1 MTKHQRVLIGVVAVL
16 VVALSAP
23 AAQAGSRTY
32 DTPGTYLYRVPATVT
47 SLGVTAVGGN
57 GGSQSGFGAA
67 AGGRGRFVTQT
78 LAVTPGE
85 MLQVNVGG
93 VGFNPGGFTPGGGG
107 FNGGGATFTSS
118 GGGGGAS
125 DVRRAS
131 FGAADRVVVAGGGG
145 GAGTFAPGGDAG
157 SDGSDG
163 TQGPTPGNGGTA
175 GAGGVGGAG
184 GPPSDACCS
193 GGTNG
198 TATNGGNAGTGNL
211 NGGGGG
217 GGYGGG
223 GGGSGGVT
231 SSSGGGGAG
240 GGSLGTPAGFN
251 ASPSGNGSVTLTHT
265 ATTVEV
271 INTLSPPSD
280 PGLFDLKV
288 DGTTALADA
297 GNGDT
302 TYQQVVSNGPAITTV
317 EETAGTDTVMFGYDS
332 AIACDNGASGTGP
345 GPLDLTVP
353 ATDSVICTITNTRL
367 SGTLRVVNRMRPAS
381 DPGRFDLRVDG
392 AVERAA
398 AGDGEGTGPL
408 AVDAGLFEVD
418 EAAVAPANAGDYITA
433 IECRDGGGAIVAS
446 AATAAPLDVPVRGG
460 ADVTCTFTNT
470 RPGTLRVVNRMEPAS
485 DPGRFDLQ
493 IDGVTR
499 RSGAG
504 DGEGTG
510 PVALDPGTWSVGE
523 TAVAPASAAD
533 YTTEIECRD
542 GSGAGAIVASAST
555 AGPLDVPVGAGANV
569 ACIVT
574 NVRKPHLDPLAMTL
588 YAAKGRRLARSV
600 RVGAV
605 CSRACD
611 VGAQGKIV
619 VRTAKPLDQ
628 GRLARSVRFG
638 LADAT
643 ASPAGGQRV
652 NLELG
657 LSAAAHDRVERALQ
671 KPRSRA
677 NAKLRVWA
685 SDGDGD
691 RVFEKRKIR
700 LRP

>member
-1 MTKHQRVLIGVVAVL
+1 MTKHQRLGIGVVAAL

-23 AAQAGSRTY
+23 AAQAGSRTF
-32 DTPGTYLYRVPATVT
+32 DDPGTYLYRVPATVT
-47 SLGVTAVGGN
+47 SLDVTAVGGN

-67 AGGRGRFVTQT
+67 AGGRGRIVTQT

-93 VGFNPGGFTPGGGG
+93 AGFNPGGFAPGGGG

-131 FGAADRVVVAGGGG
+131 FGATDRVVVAGGGG
-145 GAGTFAPGGDAG
+145 GGGNFAAGGDAG
-157 SDGSDG
+157 SDGGDG
-163 TQGPTPGNGGTA
+163 TRGPFPGNGGSA

-184 GPPSDACCS
+184 GPPSHACCS

-223 GGGSGGVT
+223 GGGSGGET

-251 ASPSGNGSVTLTHT
+251 AGVSGNGSVTLTHT

-288 DGTTALADA
+288 DGATALADA

-317 EETAGTDTVMFGYDS
+317 EETAGTDTVMFGYGT

-433 IECRDGGGAIVAS
+433 IECRDGGGTIVAS

-460 ADVTCTFTNT
+460 ADVTCTVTNT
-470 RPGTLRVVNRMEPAS
+470 RPGTLRIVNRMEPAS

-510 PVALDPGTWSVGE
+510 LVAVDPGTRTVRAS
-523 TAVAPASAAD
+523 AVAPAIAAD
-533 YTTEIECRD
+533 YDTAIECRD
-542 GSGAGAIVASAST
+542 GVGGIVANGST
-555 AGPLDVPVGAGANV
+555 SGPLDVPVGPGEAID
-569 ACIVT
+569 CTVT
-574 NVRKPHLDPLAMTL
+574 NRRIDPRGPLELAL
-588 YAAKGRRLARSV
+588 FAAKRQSLSRSV
-600 RVGAV
+600 RIGAV

-611 VGAQGKIV
+611 LGAQGRVV
-619 VRTAKPLDQ
+619 VRKPRRG
-628 GRLARSVRFG
+628 GRARTVRFG
-638 LADAT
+638 LEDAT
-643 ASPAGGQRV
+643 ASPGAGERV
-652 NLELG
+652 NLELAM
-657 LSAAAHDRVERALQ
+657 SDAAHRRVIDALDGPRA
-671 KPRSRA
+671 RA
-677 NAKLRVWA
+677 TAKLRVWA
-685 SDGDGD
+685 GDDAGG
-691 RVFEKRKIR
+691 RVSEKRKIR
-700 LRP
+700 LRL